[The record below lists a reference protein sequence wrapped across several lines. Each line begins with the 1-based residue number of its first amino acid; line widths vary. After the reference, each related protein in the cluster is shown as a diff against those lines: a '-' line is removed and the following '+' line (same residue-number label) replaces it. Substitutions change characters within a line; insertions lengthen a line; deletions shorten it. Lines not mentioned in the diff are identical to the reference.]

1 MYDYMIKAL
10 LIVSLCAL
18 PMSVSADE
26 GGVTKN
32 YCHDQA
38 NQKEFEELLQNNPT
52 DMGIIRLFA
61 IRQGLC
67 EMIGKRLIPLETG
80 IDLWAIER
88 QKILLERTKKNL
100 SRLTKKAF

>member
-1 MYDYMIKAL
+1 MYDYMIKTL

-18 PMSVSADE
+18 PMLVSADE
-26 GGVTKN
+26 SGVTKN

-38 NQKEFEELLQNNPT
+38 NQKEFEELLKNNPT

-67 EMIGKRLIPLETG
+67 EMIVKQLIPLETG